1 MCNCNKVKSRGRSLY
16 EGDPS
21 KIEAAVAALYKL
33 HPEKKNASD
42 KAYYSAYKEERNA
55 SDHKEEKLIT
65 MLTSRI
71 RIQPIIVPTKKR
83 RMQLTGPSV
92 TRLLSS

>member
-21 KIEAAVAALYKL
+21 KIEAALYKL

-71 RIQPIIVPTKKR
+71 RMQLILVPTKKR